1 MSLEQYEEA
10 KAILAGAPDGAT
22 HVDNNGFYLMAAKSG
37 FMDLCDD
44 GRDWDYDY
52 ANHCHVNALSDIKT
66 LCAQYERIAELENA
80 LATSFEFLSLSR
92 PLDNLFYENHKHL
105 IEEQGE

>member
-1 MSLEQYEEA
+1 MTKQDEGARRGNGELRKRAIRELREA
-10 KAILAGAPDGAT
+10 GVSMVEAIRMAPVLY
-22 HVDNNGFYLMAAKSG
+22 H
-37 FMDLCDD
+37 
-44 GRDWDYDY
+44 RD
-52 ANHCHVNALSDIKT
+52 K
-66 LCAQYERIAELENA
+66 RIAELENA